1 MLRDPLGGCAWFA
14 GPVYGMIQACQEMVW
29 LKESSRQTE
38 TSFYALAIL
47 EQIYQEDFVL
57 VVWEQ
62 LV

>member
-1 MLRDPLGGCAWFA
+1 
-14 GPVYGMIQACQEMVW
+14 MVW